1 MQEDIHIKLF
11 DSEHVLI
18 DKIYLYSIK
27 ITGIKDFPALIERG
41 IIETIPSKKRQITLP
56 GVPPFTS
63 LRIEKTDFFDLFF
76 CSVSKK
82 GMFFSALELSVRN
95 PVNSSAKVAVC
106 NLNCHTV
113 YEVKLRVTL
122 VQKNLLEMY
131 GISTDMGSVLVK
143 SIELNRTIRL
153 EHGSFDTYLRSIALL
168 MHLFSGKLR
177 LTHGTEHAFLASPS
191 RPLQAQT
198 FERDSGKRGMKV
210 KIYDKSAQLS
220 AKGIST
226 SESYLRY
233 EVTLKSPSKLRG
245 KLGTNYLW
253 KLNNNILEQCFSD
266 LFIAY
271 WQPQYQKWKKES
283 QTFLQQT
290 LLKKYRAGSHTWS
303 RDVILEIYNDELQTG
318 LPRMLALDAL
328 LQELS
333 ILPFPRPQ
341 DKYNAKKSLSSVCRS
356 ITSVYQRDDDIRMQE
371 LILKLFHSQ
380 TA

>member
-1 MQEDIHIKLF
+1 M
-11 DSEHVLI
+11 LI
-18 DKIYLYSIK
+18 DKVYLYSIK
-27 ITGIKDFPALIERG
+27 ITGISDFSTLLERG
-41 IIETIPSKKRQITLP
+41 IVETTPSRKRQITLP

-63 LRIEKTDFFDLFF
+63 LRIEKTDYFDLFF

-82 GMFFSALELSVRN
+82 GTFYSALELSVRN
-95 PVNSSAKVAVC
+95 PADSSAKVTVC
-106 NLNCHTV
+106 NLNCYSV
-113 YEVKLRVTL
+113 YEVRLLVTL
-122 VQKNLLEMY
+122 VQKKLLEMY
-131 GISTDMGSVLVK
+131 GISTDMGSVLIK
-143 SIELNRTIRL
+143 SIELNKTISL

-177 LTHGTEHAFLASPS
+177 LTHSTEHAFLASPS
-191 RPLQAQT
+191 RAKETQT

-233 EVTLKSPSKLRG
+233 EVTLKSPSKVRG
-245 KLGTNYLW
+245 KLGTNCLW
-253 KLNNNILEQCFSD
+253 KLNDNILEQCFID
-266 LFIAY
+266 LFIDY

-283 QTFLQQT
+283 QAFLQHM
-290 LLKKYRAGSHTWS
+290 LLKRYRAGSHTWS
-303 RDVILEIYNDELQTG
+303 RDIILEIYDDELQTG
-318 LPRMLALDAL
+318 LPRMLALGAL

-333 ILPFPRPQ
+333 VLPFPRPQ
-341 DKYNAKKSLSSVCRS
+341 DKYNAKKSLSSACRN